1 MHVDGGTTN
10 QVFLLPP
17 GFSIGTAR
25 KNYGVTRKLEL
36 YISRNGK
43 TSPEYRVVKPRFA
56 AIAGKSIS
64 ALIKTRGNGDLYRL
78 YVQAKRDNIDYNLIS
93 IPDSVTLKEKE
104 PFDPDYMKAVYAEGY
119 RIGRSGVAWQK
130 RPPGLVN

>member
-36 YISRNGK
+36 YIIRNGK

-56 AIAGKSIS
+56 AIAGRSIS
-64 ALIKTRGNGDLYRL
+64 ALIKTQGNGDL
-78 YVQAKRDNIDYNLIS
+78 YVQAKRDNIDYDLIS
-93 IPDSVTLKEKE
+93 IPDSFTLKEKE
-104 PFDPDYMKAVYAEGY
+104 PFDPDYVKALYAGGY

-130 RPPGLVN
+130 HPPGR